1 MVFTFLGRSK
11 ERVLEIKEFNVLLNL
26 NEISDSREV
35 KKHKKIDLKK
45 KINQSSHGQEDTTN
59 KKGKLSL
66 TIHSQT
72 CRV

>member
-45 KINQSSHGQEDTTN
+45 KSTN
-59 KKGKLSL
+59 LHMDKKTQQIKKESCL
-66 TIHSQT
+66 
-72 CRV
+72 